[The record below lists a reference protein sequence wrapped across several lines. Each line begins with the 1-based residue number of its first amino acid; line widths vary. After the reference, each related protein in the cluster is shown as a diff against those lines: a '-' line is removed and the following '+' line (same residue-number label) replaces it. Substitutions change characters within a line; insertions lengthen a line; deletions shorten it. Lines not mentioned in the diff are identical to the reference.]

1 MLLKFLM
8 LKHHDMEIRFIILVY
23 KHVINNGIAVKTII
37 VEKAYTEVFLH
48 FEQNQSPFGG
58 SLAADSPTHEKW
70 YHVSHP
76 PSHPI
81 HGPFP

>member
-1 MLLKFLM
+1 
-8 LKHHDMEIRFIILVY
+8 
-23 KHVINNGIAVKTII
+23 VINNEIAVKTII

-58 SLAADSPTHEKW
+58 SLAADSPTHETW

-76 PSHPI
+76 LSHPI